1 MTVFMHFHVFL
12 GSGIRIRNLDIG
24 SIFEI
29 QIQIPWIQMT
39 RPMISGLKRIMM
51 ICIDTKAS
59 STREDAHKMQV
70 LRAPLVLLVADRSA
84 KFWAPSSGRSFFM
97 LLRRANAIK
106 VWANAIIFRKQRNY
120 CCCLSI
126 FSLNNV

>member
-1 MTVFMHFHVFL
+1 MKNYFFFAVRNFFL
-12 GSGIRIRNLDIG
+12 TLNKKKIPLPFNASMYL
-24 SIFEI
+24 
-29 QIQIPWIQMT
+29 QI
-39 RPMISGLKRIMM
+39 K
-51 ICIDTKAS
+51 D
-59 STREDAHKMQV
+59 
-70 LRAPLVLLVADRSA
+70 
-84 KFWAPSSGRSFFM
+84 SGRGFFM